1 MQKREQLELALKRR
15 FFLQFWN
22 TVLVCRPEKLNKEES
37 ISHKGV
43 GEENPAEFLISF
55 KWNLKA
61 ANIPVVH
68 SARRGEE

>member
-1 MQKREQLELALKRR
+1 M
-15 FFLQFWN
+15 
-22 TVLVCRPEKLNKEES
+22 LVCRPEKLNKEES